1 MALTPVEDGYVALAA
16 ALYGDGAWEIVKA
29 KTLSEREK
37 RERTQARVGL
47 ASNVVGLGAGLAAT
61 PGAIAAVRP
70 AVRSARGLPAHSP
83 VSTNKAKLLRPVA
96 RSKAVRA
103 TLKTLKKPKV
113 AAGLIIGNAAL
124 QVANVGGDAVA
135 NRVLSRS
142 ANAGQPKKKKP
153 VAKGLFDRKKPKLED
168 QPKAKLVRV
177 GVAAGAA
184 ASAAATEQ
192 AKKELKGKVGKS
204 VDFTIK
210 GEISKSNDKRQVF
223 GWASVVELN
232 GEPIVDLQ
240 GDYMA
245 IDVIEKAAY
254 DYVHSSR
261 RGGDMHA
268 VGSHASDLIE
278 SFIVTPEKKA
288 QLNLPDD
295 MPVGWWV
302 GFQVNDDKVWE
313 MVKDGKR
320 PEFSIHGSG
329 QRVDV
334 EI

>member
-1 MALTPVEDGYVALAA
+1 MALTPVEDGYADLAA

-29 KTLSEREK
+29 RQLTEAQRKAKS
-37 RERTQARVGL
+37 ERTQARVGL
-47 ASNVVGLGAGLAAT
+47 ASNVVGL
-61 PGAIAAVRP
+61 
-70 AVRSARGLPAHSP
+70 
-83 VSTNKAKLLRPVA
+83 
-96 RSKAVRA
+96 
-103 TLKTLKKPKV
+103 
-113 AAGLIIGNAAL
+113 AAGVGGTASALRDERFSHPKAGKLAHTIARHAGRIPAPISSKKGKIGAALAGGALGL
-124 QVANVGGDAVA
+124 QVANIAGDAVA
-135 NRVLSRS
+135 NRVLARG
-142 ANAGQPKKKKP
+142 AADPNAKKKLKKVSKALIP
-153 VAKGLFDRKKPKLED
+153 LTEEQRRKKLKL
-168 QPKAKLVRV
+168 ARV
-177 GVAAGAA
+177 GVKTAQA
-184 ASAAATEQ
+184 ASIAAVKTAQEEF
-192 AKKELKGKVGKS
+192 KKNI
-204 VDFTIK
+204 DFTIK

-232 GEPIVDLQ
+232 GEPVVDLQ

-261 RGGDMHA
+261 RGGDMHQ

>member
-1 MALTPVEDGYVALAA
+1 MALTPVDGYADIAA

-29 KTLSEREK
+29 KTLTPAQQQAK
-37 RERTQARVGL
+37 RERTQAKVGL
-47 ASNVVGLGAGLAAT
+47 ASNVVGLGAGIAGTASALRDDRFGPKKNPHGGRLAH
-61 PGAIAAVRP
+61 GIY
-70 AVRSARGLPAHSP
+70 
-83 VSTNKAKLLRPVA
+83 
-96 RSKAVRA
+96 
-103 TLKTLKKPKV
+103 
-113 AAGLIIGNAAL
+113 NAAKKIPEPISGRTGKVGAALAGGALGL
-124 QVANVGGDAVA
+124 QVANIAGDAVA
-135 NRVLSRS
+135 NRVLSRG
-142 ANAGQPKKKKP
+142 AKDKPKKLKPITKGFFKKKE
-153 VAKGLFDRKKPKLED
+153 AKDR
-168 QPKAKLVRV
+168 PKAKLVRV
-177 GVAAGAA
+177 GLAAGTAA
-184 ASAAATEQ
+184 GIAATEQ
-192 AKKELKGKVGKS
+192 AKKEIGKD
-204 VDFTIK
+204 VDFVIK

-261 RGGDMHA
+261 RGGDMHQ

-288 QLNLPDD
+288 QLNLPDE